1 MMDVRFILDH
11 NQMQGPSSVTQHMR
25 VRDLLEWGA
34 VIRTWKPG
42 AASFSSQHSKA
53 WLFDEAL
60 YIVGSAN
67 CTVNSFSNNHE
78 QAVLF
83 RDATSVAEAKELF
96 EKNWAL
102 ATPLT
107 NERFSFIQAH
117 WAVTKERRRGNSR
130 ERMKSPDR
138 AHSQDSVRAAR
149 YKSLTLDVAR
159 VTRGR
164 KPSSSSSSG

>member
-1 MMDVRFILDH
+1 MDIRFILDH
-11 NQMQGPSSVTQHMR
+11 NQMQRPSCATHHMR

-42 AASFSSQHSKA
+42 APTFSSQHSKT
-53 WLFDEAL
+53 WLFDESL

-67 CTVNSFSNNHE
+67 CTVNSFANNHE

-83 RDATSVAEAKELF
+83 REATSVARAKELF
-96 EKNWAL
+96 ENNWAL

-107 NERFSFIQAH
+107 NERLSSIQAQ
-117 WAVTKERRRGNSR
+117 WAETKERRRENSR
-130 ERMKSPDR
+130 DRMKSPGR

-149 YKSLTLDVAR
+149 QRSLTLNVSRVA
-159 VTRGR
+159 RGR
-164 KPSSSSSSG
+164 KPSSSSSS